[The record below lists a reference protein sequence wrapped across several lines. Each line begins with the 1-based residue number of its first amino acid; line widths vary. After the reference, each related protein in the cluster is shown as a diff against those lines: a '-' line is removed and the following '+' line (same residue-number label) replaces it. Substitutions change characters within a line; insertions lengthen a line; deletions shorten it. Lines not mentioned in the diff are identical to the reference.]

1 MQERLLDVLN
11 LSTNFHTDDGV
22 VCAVN
27 NLSFQVNKG
36 ESVCIVGESGCGK
49 SVTSMSI
56 MRLLKR
62 VCISGRGEDARTS
75 CGAIDGRDD

>member
-1 MQERLLDVLN
+1 MQEKLLDVSN
-11 LSTNFHTDDGV
+11 LSTSFHTDDGV

-27 NLSFQVNKG
+27 HLSFHVNKG

-56 MRLLKR
+56 MRLLKTPPAEVTVR
-62 VCISGRGEDARTS
+62 FSLKARI
-75 CGAIDGRDD
+75 C